1 MYDSFGGFPQFGQQ
15 FGQQQPFGGFGGMQ
29 DFAGDVFPGGSMPMP
44 GFGGGMFGKPKKKQG
59 GFNPLMLS
67 PLAYAFSKDPKIGLA
82 MLSPGI
88 GIANLLGAFK

>member
-1 MYDSFGGFPQFGQQ
+1 MYDSFGGFGQMLPQFGQQ
-15 FGQQQPFGGFGGMQ
+15 FGQPMGGMQ
-29 DFAGDVFPGGSMPMP
+29 DYSQMLPMGDQM
-44 GFGGGMFGKPKKKQG
+44 GGGMFGKPKKKQG